1 MKKIFLALLLLGLLC
16 SAALAVL
23 WFTVGPPADA
33 IHIVINDQ
41 EVNMTDLSGWHAA
54 AGSLGA
60 VLALCIVAVVLP
72 LALLFGLLLPL
83 LAVLGVVLAVVAAA
97 LGIGTL
103 ALSPLVLPLL
113 LLWWLWRR
121 SQRAA
126 PAARPTGGTTTIDT

>member
-1 MKKIFLALLLLGLLC
+1 MKKLFLALLVLGGLC
-16 SAALAVL
+16 AAGLAAL
-23 WFTVGPPADA
+23 WFTVGPPTEGV
-33 IHIVINDQ
+33 HIVINDQ
-41 EVNMTDLSGWHAA
+41 EWNVADLSGWHAA
-54 AGSLGA
+54 AGGLGA
-60 VLALCIVAVVLP
+60 LLALCVVAVVVP

-83 LAVLGVVLAVVAAA
+83 LVVLGLVLAIMAAA

-126 PAARPTGGTTTIDT
+126 AAPRPAAGATTLDA

>member
-1 MKKIFLALLLLGLLC
+1 MGAPMKKFFLTLLVLGVLC

-23 WFTVGPPADA
+23 WFVVGPPAEA
-33 IHIVINDQ
+33 VHIVINDQ
-41 EVNMTDLSGWHAA
+41 EVNVSDLSSWHAA
-54 AGSLGA
+54 AGGLGA
-60 VLALCIVAVVLP
+60 VLAVCIVAVVLP

-83 LAVLGVVLAVVAAA
+83 LAVLGLVLAIVAAA

-121 SQRAA
+121 SQRVA
-126 PAARPTGGTTTIDT
+126 PAAHSRTIGE